1 MENNQHPPNGVPPYV
16 SAHQAAALLG
26 VNVKTIYA
34 AIKDGTMPS
43 LRVGRTVRIPA
54 AAFEGVQGNKK
65 G

>member
-1 MENNQHPPNGVPPYV
+1 MDKNQQMQNGVPPYV
-16 SAHQAAALLG
+16 SAHEAAALLG
-26 VNVKTIYA
+26 VNIKTIYA

-54 AAFEGVQGNKK
+54 AAFQGVQGNKK